1 LEIAA
6 KHNVF
11 TLEEKGAPAMLSRQL
26 FRAAEITRTFNYF
39 PSTYEDDLAHILLIS
54 EAEGE
59 ILGLQ
64 LRMTIRNGNRHAAE
78 L

>member
-26 FRAAEITRTFNYF
+26 FRAKEILRTFNSFY
-39 PSTYEDDLAHILLIS
+39 TYEDDLGHILSIQ
-54 EAEGE
+54 EDEGE
-59 ILGLQ
+59 ILRLR
-64 LRMTIRNGNRHAAE
+64 LRMTVRSDHRHAAE